1 MDQNRT
7 ELEKKIVAAGS
18 PEEIERILND
28 AGEKITA
35 EEAQQLFEKVKSR
48 AADKE
53 VSLDELDA
61 VSGGYNR
68 NWILEGCAATVEC
81 RSWCWVNGS
90 WCWSNDACSSY
101 EVVYSRGPDKD
112 YCCPIC
118 GAVATP
124 VHRDYDPL
132 PAGFN
137 WGLFCRNHGYIL
149 HRYYDDKDIQFG
161 FTL

>member
-48 AADKE
+48 AADK
-53 VSLDELDA
+53 
-61 VSGGYNR
+61 
-68 NWILEGCAATVEC
+68 
-81 RSWCWVNGS
+81 
-90 WCWSNDACSSY
+90 
-101 EVVYSRGPDKD
+101 D

-137 WGLFCRNHGYIL
+137 WGIFCRNHGYIL

>member
-101 EVVYSRGPDKD
+101 EVVYSR
-112 YCCPIC
+112 
-118 GAVATP
+118 
-124 VHRDYDPL
+124 
-132 PAGFN
+132 
-137 WGLFCRNHGYIL
+137 
-149 HRYYDDKDIQFG
+149 
-161 FTL
+161 

>member
-48 AADKE
+48 AADK
-53 VSLDELDA
+53 
-61 VSGGYNR
+61 
-68 NWILEGCAATVEC
+68 
-81 RSWCWVNGS
+81 
-90 WCWSNDACSSY
+90 
-101 EVVYSRGPDKD
+101 D

-124 VHRDYDPL
+124 VHRTFSDACQPNSVI
-132 PAGFN
+132 F
-137 WGLFCRNHGYIL
+137 
-149 HRYYDDKDIQFG
+149 
-161 FTL
+161 FTFRGKRKPVIGSSENR